1 MFLSSSSAIRREK
14 KQLPWTLTRPA
25 RRSRPLREL
34 RNVADIQV
42 FMFKAV
48 FIPAEEAQEPREI
61 VLSKDGGLEKD
72 ALRILAEETFS
83 NDSSHALDSAAQQ
96 QATVAELVK
105 GGLSQDRVQEVMA
118 ELTKKGGGAP
128 KLGSACEIVCVGLA
142 TRDNSFRAVSMYCDG
157 NARFK
162 DSIPVN
168 KRATKLVQAAGLG
181 ERIVFGDAF
190 VGRAHDD
197 EECEWQRL
205 DFSVGDLVPDSA
217 WVREAARNS
226 SGKDMNAYTTSG
238 ALQSYTNQVSGG
250 GGGGAAGSEGT
261 VFSTTA
267 AASSSS
273 TWSQSKDEVE
283 LRYKLPAGVGS
294 KQLTVTIARKSLQV
308 SLKGVAS
315 DPAGLV
321 CVPEKVQRS
330 GGAPLYEDVN
340 VGDST
345 WSIDA
350 GELIITLAKAAPKKW
365 IDVFE

>member
-1 MFLSSSSAIRREK
+1 
-14 KQLPWTLTRPA
+14 
-25 RRSRPLREL
+25 
-34 RNVADIQV
+34 
-42 FMFKAV
+42 MFKAV

-61 VLSKDGGLEKD
+61 VLSKEGGLEKD

-105 GGLSQDRVQEVMA
+105 GGLSQERVQEVMA

-217 WVREAARNS
+217 WVREAALNS

-250 GGGGAAGSEGT
+250 GGGGGASSEET
-261 VFSTTA
+261 VFSTAA
-267 AASSSS
+267 AASPS

-283 LRYKLPAGVGS
+283 LRYKLPAGMGS
-294 KQLTVTIARKSLQV
+294 KQLGVTIARKSLQV
-308 SLKGVAS
+308 SLKGAAS
-315 DPAGLV
+315 DPAGLAG
-321 CVPEKVQRS
+321 VPENVQQL
-330 GGAPLYEDVN
+330 GGAPLYDDVN

-350 GELIITLAKAAPKKW
+350 GELVITLTKAAPKKW